1 MKVTKSDFGY
11 SYEKMSGEQK
21 AFMDNILGA
30 MCDVVNKANEGMLTQ
45 EDMKAQFESI
55 NEQLKGY
62 DANKFAQVIKD
73 NEELREILK
82 KSMDVIAKAQ
92 EKGGAAAVKGINR
105 FAEKVGEMY
114 DSEKFKEF
122 LDGHSRKSGVFE
134 GFSLKDIVSMTDNYT
149 GDVLISQQQPRVV
162 SPYTGKKLHMRDV
175 LTSLAGDPQFPQLAY
190 TEITALDRN
199 AAAVSE
205 NGMLPESSFSL
216 KENTVGTKRI
226 GTHLHISKR
235 MLKSRAFVQSYIVA
249 MLPEAVYN
257 AEDWNILFGDGNGE
271 NFEGIANKQG
281 VKPIETLIGTAVATG
296 IAGSVKAV
304 TAYNSTKGVVVEFT
318 DAHPEILDGMKIQF
332 TGATKVTGLNSV
344 NDVIKMNDRMLL
356 FPEMTFPEAET
367 TVSAMT
373 WTVKHGAYQSIEA
386 PNSLDVIKTAFAVM
400 TYANYAPTAIVL
412 NPITVNAIESEKDTL
427 GRNLGLVE
435 NVNGVKTI
443 GGRPIVEYTGIPAGK
458 YLLGDFGPLA
468 AALVDYT
475 NLTLEFA
482 EDVYTKLTNQ
492 VAIIAQEEVI
502 FPIYNP
508 WAFAYGDLAALKT
521 AITAAS

>member
-1 MKVTKSDFGY
+1 MKVTKADFGY
-11 SYEKMSGEQK
+11 SLEKMSGEQRT
-21 AFMDNILGA
+21 FMENILGT
-30 MCDVVNKANEGMLTQ
+30 MCDVVNKANEGMLSQ
-45 EDMKAQFESI
+45 EDMKSQFESI

-73 NEELREILK
+73 NEELREMLK

-92 EKGGAAAVKGINR
+92 EKGGAAAVNGINR

-122 LDGHSRKSGVFE
+122 LDGHARKSGVFE
-134 GFSLKDIVSMTDNYT
+134 GFKLKDIVSLTDNYD
-149 GDVLISQQQPRVV
+149 GNILISQQQNRVV

-175 LTSLAGDPQFPQLAY
+175 LTSLAGDPQFLNLTYA
-190 TEITALDRN
+190 EITDLDRN

-205 NGMLPESSFSL
+205 NGELPESAFSV
-216 KENTVGTKRI
+216 KENTVGTKRV
-226 GTHLHISKR
+226 GTYLRISKR
-235 MLKSRAFVQSYIVA
+235 MLKSRAYVQSYIVA

-271 NFEGIANKQG
+271 HFDGIAHKQG
-281 VKPIETLIGTAVATG
+281 VKSVESLISTAVATG

-304 TAYNSTKGVVVEFT
+304 SAYNSTKGVVVEFK

-332 TGATKVTGLNSV
+332 AGATKVTGLNSV
-344 NDVIKMNDRMLL
+344 NDVIKMSDRMLL

-373 WTVKHGAYQSIEA
+373 WTVTHAAFKSIES
-386 PNSLDVIKTAFAVM
+386 PNSLDAIKTAFAVM
-400 TYANYAPTAIVL
+400 TYANYAPTAVVL
-412 NPITVNAIESEKDTL
+412 NPITVNSIESEKNTS
-427 GRNLGLVE
+427 GSNLGLVE
-435 NVNGVKTI
+435 VMNGVKYI

-458 YLLGDFGPLA
+458 YLLGDFGPAA

-482 EDVYTKLTNQ
+482 EDVNTKLTNQ

-521 AITAAS
+521 AITAEA

>member
-11 SYEKMSGEQK
+11 SIEKMSGEQK
-21 AFMDNILGA
+21 VFMENILGT

-73 NEELREILK
+73 NEELREMLK

-105 FAEKVGEMY
+105 FAEKVGEMF

-332 TGATKVTGLNSV
+332 SGATKVTGLNSV

>member
-1 MKVTKSDFGY
+1 MKVTKADFGY
-11 SYEKMSGEQK
+11 SLEKMSGEQRT
-21 AFMDNILGA
+21 FMENILGT

-45 EDMKAQFESI
+45 EDMTSQFESI

-73 NEELREILK
+73 NEELREMLK

-92 EKGGAAAVKGINR
+92 EKGGAAAVNGINR

-122 LDGHSRKSGVFE
+122 LDGHARKSGVFE
-134 GFSLKDIVSMTDNYT
+134 GFKLKDIVSLTDNYD
-149 GDVLISQQQPRVV
+149 GNILISQQQNRVV

-175 LTSLAGDPQFPQLAY
+175 LTSLAGDPQFPNLTFA
-190 TEITALDRN
+190 EITDLDRN

-205 NGMLPESSFSL
+205 NGELPESAFSV
-216 KENTVGTKRI
+216 KENTVGTKRV
-226 GTHLHISKR
+226 GTYLRISKR
-235 MLKSRAFVQSYIVA
+235 MLKSRAYVQSYIVA

-271 NFEGIANKQG
+271 HFEGIAHKQG
-281 VKPIETLIGTAVATG
+281 VKSVESLISTAVATG
-296 IAGSVKAV
+296 VAGSVKAV
-304 TAYNSTKGVVVEFT
+304 SAYNSTKGVVVEFK
-318 DAHPEILDGMKIQF
+318 DAHPEILDGTKIQF
-332 TGATKVTGLNSV
+332 AGATKVTGLNSV

-367 TVSAMT
+367 TVAAMT
-373 WTVKHGAYQSIEA
+373 WTVTHGAFKSIES
-386 PNSLDVIKTAFAVM
+386 PNSLDAIKTAFAVM
-400 TYANYAPTAIVL
+400 TYANYAPTAVVL
-412 NPITVNAIESEKDTL
+412 NPITVNAIESEKDTS

-435 NVNGVKTI
+435 VVNGVKYI

-458 YLLGDFGPLA
+458 YLLGDFGPAA

-482 EDVYTKLTNQ
+482 EDVNTKLTNQ

-521 AITAAS
+521 AITAEA

>member
-11 SYEKMSGEQK
+11 SFEKMSGEQK

-73 NEELREILK
+73 NEELREMLK

-105 FAEKVGEMY
+105 FAEKVGEMF